1 MKGKKMLLNG
11 NGKNGLG
18 KGIGRLCVFLLAIS
32 MVVSCNNVMEPPTAS
47 GAGDGRAYLKISA
60 GETARTVVPQ
70 LDFQNLSFALTGSLA
85 GGNSQSLG
93 SWNTYSAMS
102 SALISLEIGEW
113 SFTFTA
119 SNASGVVLEKSIAKN
134 ITSGTHVLDFGTLA
148 FSSGS
153 GSVSVTL
160 ILPLNHGVATAS
172 AALYEVSSNNLVT
185 GTEQSLSLDSQADGR
200 QAVTY
205 TQSNVTGGNY
215 FLKFEF
221 TQALKSDVTDVYQEL
236 VQVAPHLTS
245 SATRE
250 LAALNSYYQVTLN
263 ADGGTLPSTPSSF
276 SRYEDVLLP
285 TPTKE
290 GYIFGGWYDEGN
302 FNKTPVKTLPKGT
315 DRDHNLTARWVQEV
329 YVSAG
334 GNDSNFGVSSSP
346 FKSLQAAVNAI
357 AAANDGASSYTIKVM
372 DNVDDS
378 SSSSYDTRNNSA
390 LINIAPTKALN
401 ITIKSSAD
409 NTQRTINAGR
419 DASKTGR
426 VMYVGTNATV
436 TIQNLV
442 LTGGNIAESGG
453 GVFVG
458 GGNFIINGGEISNNT
473 STISGGGV
481 YVSDQATNQVEVTIN
496 GTKINQNSIVY
507 TNNPSTNVIYGGAA
521 FAVNSAQVVLT
532 INGGSEIKDNTISV
546 DKGGYTVRGVGL
558 SLSSANA
565 TTTIENTTI
574 SNNVIE
580 GSYTFTVYGGGI
592 YLDYGTL
599 NLNSGAVIDSHDLS
613 DTNDTLGYS
622 TVTASYGGGIHLEHG
637 VLNMEGC
644 TINGNQSK
652 DSGAGIQFNAG
663 TLNIGGFTYIYPDND
678 VQLASGTK
686 ITITSELKGTT
697 PIATISP
704 FNYSSGTQI
713 LSTSSAS
720 NVTLANEVGKFEVVQ
735 TDKISIWS
743 IDDTGKLKKD
753 SIATTFPVVNDSY
766 VYSSVNDASSSI
778 YTNGVL
784 GLSDTIT
791 QDEVIQVL
799 DAIYSAGKSNIT
811 LDLSRV
817 ANLQSFTPDINQF
830 YQYLGNGSCPISV
843 IIFPESVSS
852 IDWSVF
858 QYAQSLTAY
867 FMDVESTWTMSNGG
881 SFSAAENGG
890 KASSS
895 HIVFEGTWTKN

>member
-18 KGIGRLCVFLLAIS
+18 KGIGRLYVFLLAIS

-47 GAGDGRAYLKISA
+47 GVGDGRAYIGISA
-60 GETARTVVPQ
+60 GETARTVFPQ

-113 SFTFTA
+113 SFTLTA
-119 SNASGVVLEKSIAKN
+119 SNASGAVLEKSITKN
-134 ITSGTHVLDFGTLA
+134 IISGTHVLDFGTLA

-185 GTEQSLSLDSQADGR
+185 GTEQSLSLDSQTDGR

-285 TPTKE
+285 TPTKK
-290 GYIFGGWYDEGN
+290 GYIFGGWYDKGD

-329 YVSAG
+329 FVSAG

-357 AAANDGASSYTIKVM
+357 DAANDGTSSYTIKVM

-378 SSSSYDTRNNSA
+378 SSSSYDTSNNSA

-419 DASKTGR
+419 TSSSTGR

-453 GVFVG
+453 GVSISG
-458 GGNFIINGGEISNNT
+458 GSLILSNGSISNNETT
-473 STISGGGV
+473 SGGGGV
-481 YVSDQATNQVEVTIN
+481 YVS
-496 GTKINQNSIVY
+496 S
-507 TNNPSTNVIYGGAA
+507 GA
-521 FAVNSAQVVLT
+521 FTVNSGT
-532 INGGSEIKDNTISV
+532 ISDNTA
-546 DKGGYTVRGVGL
+546 G
-558 SLSSANA
+558 
-565 TTTIENTTI
+565 TT
-574 SNNVIE
+574 
-580 GSYTFTVYGGGI
+580 GGG
-592 YLDYGTL
+592 
-599 NLNSGAVIDSHDLS
+599 
-613 DTNDTLGYS
+613 
-622 TVTASYGGGIHLEHG
+622 G
-637 VLNMEGC
+637 V
-644 TINGNQSK
+644 
-652 DSGAGIQFNAG
+652 
-663 TLNIGGFTYIYPDND
+663 
-678 VQLASGTK
+678 
-686 ITITSELKGTT
+686 
-697 PIATISP
+697 
-704 FNYSSGTQI
+704 
-713 LSTSSAS
+713 
-720 NVTLANEVGKFEVVQ
+720 
-735 TDKISIWS
+735 
-743 IDDTGKLKKD
+743 
-753 SIATTFPVVNDSY
+753 Y
-766 VYSSVNDASSSI
+766 VS
-778 YTNGVL
+778 
-784 GLSDTIT
+784 
-791 QDEVIQVL
+791 
-799 DAIYSAGKSNIT
+799 
-811 LDLSRV
+811 
-817 ANLQSFTPDINQF
+817 
-830 YQYLGNGSCPISV
+830 
-843 IIFPESVSS
+843 
-852 IDWSVF
+852 
-858 QYAQSLTAY
+858 
-867 FMDVESTWTMSNGG
+867 
-881 SFSAAENGG
+881 
-890 KASSS
+890 
-895 HIVFEGTWTKN
+895 

>member
-11 NGKNGLG
+11 NGKKKLG
-18 KGIGRLCVFLLAIS
+18 KGIGRLYIFLLAIS

-47 GAGDGRAYLKISA
+47 GVGDGRAYLKISA
-60 GETARTVVPQ
+60 SETARTVVPQ

-119 SNASGVVLEKSIAKN
+119 RNASGVVLEKSIAKN

-185 GTEQSLSLDSQADGR
+185 GTEQSLFLEDSQADGR

-221 TQALKSDVTDVYQEL
+221 TQALQSDVTDVYQEL

-250 LAALNSYYQVTLN
+250 LVALNSYYQVTLN
-263 ADGGTLPSTPSSF
+263 TDGGTFSPDTTPSSF
-276 SRYEDVLLP
+276 SRYDEVQLP

-290 GYIFGGWYDEGN
+290 GYIFGGWYDEGD
-302 FNKTPVKTLPKGT
+302 FTKTPVKTLPKGT

-329 YVSAG
+329 FVSAG

-357 AAANDGASSYTIKVM
+357 DAANDGTSSYTIKVM

-378 SSSSYDTRNNSA
+378 SSSSYDTSNNSA

-401 ITIKSSAD
+401 ITIKSSDD

-426 VMYVGTNATV
+426 VMYVGTYATV

-458 GGNFIINGGEISNNT
+458 GGNFIINGGAIANNVSSNDN
-473 STISGGGV
+473 GGGV
-481 YVSDQATNQVEVTIN
+481 YVDGNSTFTANSGTIGGNGAGNSAKNGGAIYIAASGKVELKGATISYNVSDTSGGGVANY
-496 GTKINQNSIVY
+496 GTFEMTSGSV
-507 TNNPSTNVIYGGAA
+507 TNNTSGH
-521 FAVNSAQVVLT
+521 
-532 INGGSEIKDNTISV
+532 NGGGVNNSGTLTMTGGTIANNTATA
-546 DKGGYTVRGVGL
+546 DGVGVYDSGTL
-558 SLSSANA
+558 SLGGSA
-565 TTTIENTTI
+565 
-574 SNNVIE
+574 VIE
-580 GSYTFTVYGGGI
+580 GELYWV
-592 YLDYGTL
+592 
-599 NLNSGAVIDSHDLS
+599 
-613 DTNDTLGYS
+613 S
-622 TVTASYGGGIHLEHG
+622 TAE
-637 VLNMEGC
+637 
-644 TINGNQSK
+644 
-652 DSGAGIQFNAG
+652 A
-663 TLNIGGFTYIYPDND
+663 
-678 VQLASGTK
+678 
-686 ITITSELKGTT
+686 ITITSSL
-697 PIATISP
+697 SP
-704 FNYSSGTQI
+704 SSGTTATIRPSSYTTGISI
-713 LSTSSAS
+713 LTAGSGFTG
-720 NVTLANEVGKFEVVQ
+720 LANEVEKFEVVQ
-735 TDKISIWS
+735 KDNISIWS
-743 IDDTGKLKKD
+743 IDDTGKLKID

-766 VYSSVNDASSSI
+766 VYSSVNDARSWIS
-778 YTNGVL
+778 TNGVL
-784 GLSDTIT
+784 GLSDAIT
-791 QDEVIQVL
+791 QDQVIDVL
-799 DAIYSAGKSNIT
+799 DAIYSARVSNIT

-830 YQYLGNGSCPISV
+830 SQYLGNGSCPISV
-843 IIFPESVSS
+843 IIFPESVYS

-858 QYAQSLTAY
+858 HYAQSLTAY
-867 FMDVESTWTMSNGG
+867 FMDVESTWTISNGG

-890 KASSS
+890 KASYS
-895 HIVFEGTWTKN
+895 HIVSGGTWTKN

>member
-32 MVVSCNNVMEPPTAS
+32 MVVSCNNVMDPPTAS
-47 GAGDGRAYLKISA
+47 GVGDGRAYLKISA
-60 GETARTVVPQ
+60 GETARTVFPQ
-70 LDFQNLSFALTGSLA
+70 LDFQNLSFALTGSLS
-85 GGNSQSLG
+85 GGNSQKLG
-93 SWNTYSAMS
+93 NWNTYSAMDS
-102 SALISLEIGEW
+102 VLIALDIGEW
-113 SFTFTA
+113 IFTLTA
-119 SNASGVVLEKSIAKN
+119 SNTSGVVLEKSITKDV
-134 ITSGTHVLDFGTLA
+134 TPGTHILDFGTLD
-148 FSSGS
+148 FSSGA

-160 ILPLNHGVATAS
+160 ILPLNHGVGTAS
-172 AALYEVSSNNLVT
+172 AALYEVSTNSLVT

-205 TQSNVTGGNY
+205 TQNNVPKGNY
-215 FLKFEF
+215 FLKFQF
-221 TQALKSDVTDVYQEL
+221 TQALRSDVTDVYQEL

-276 SRYEDVLLP
+276 SRYDEVHLP

-290 GYIFGGWYDEGN
+290 GYIFGGWYDKGD

-329 YVSAG
+329 FVSAAS

-357 AAANDGASSYTIKVM
+357 NQVNDGTSSYIIKVM

-378 SSSSYDTRNNSA
+378 SSSSYTGNNSA
-390 LINIAPTKALN
+390 LVNIAPTTALN
-401 ITIKSSAD
+401 LTIKSSD
-409 NTQRTINAGR
+409 DTQRTINAGR

-426 VMYVGTNATV
+426 VMYVGANATV
-436 TIQNLV
+436 TMQNLV
-442 LTGGNIAESGG
+442 LTGGYMTEAGG
-453 GVFVG
+453 GVFIG
-458 GGNFIINGGEISNNT
+458 GGSFIMNGGEISNNT

-481 YVSDQATNQVEVTIN
+481 YVSDQTVNQAEVTMI

-532 INGGSEIKDNTISV
+532 INGGAEIKDNTISV

-599 NLNSGAVIDSHDLS
+599 NLNSGTEIDSHDLS

-637 VLNMEGC
+637 VLNMGGVS
-644 TINGNQSK
+644 IDGNQAK
-652 DSGAGIQFNAG
+652 NSGAGIQFNAG
-663 TLNIGGFTYIYPDND
+663 TLNIGGFTYIAPDND
-678 VQLASGTK
+678 IQLESGTK
-686 ITITSELKGTT
+686 ITITSELNGTT
-697 PIATISP
+697 PVATISP

-713 LSTSSAS
+713 LSTSSGS

-743 IDDTGKLKKD
+743 IDDAGKLKKD

-766 VYSSVNDASSSI
+766 VYYSVDEARSWI

-784 GLSDTIT
+784 GLSNTIT
-791 QDEVIQVL
+791 QDEVIDVL
-799 DAIYSAGKSNIT
+799 KAIYGAGVSNIT

-817 ANLQSFTPDINQF
+817 ANLQSFTPDLTQF
-830 YQYLGNGSCPISV
+830 SQYLGNGSCPISV
-843 IIFPESVSS
+843 IIFPESVRS

-858 QYAQSLTAY
+858 QYAQSITAY

-895 HIVFEGTWTKN
+895 HIVSGGTWNKN

>member
-11 NGKNGLG
+11 NGKKKLG

-47 GAGDGRAYLKISA
+47 GVGDGRAYLKISA
-60 GETARTVVPQ
+60 GETARTVFPQ

-113 SFTFTA
+113 SFTLTA

-134 ITSGTHVLDFGTLA
+134 MISGTHVLDFGTLA

-185 GTEQSLSLDSQADGR
+185 GTDQSLSLDSQADGR

-250 LAALNSYYQVTLN
+250 LAALNSYYQVTLEAN
-263 ADGGTLPSTPSSF
+263 GGTLPSTPSSF

-290 GYIFGGWYDEGN
+290 GYIFGGWYDKGD

-329 YVSAG
+329 FVSAG

-357 AAANDGASSYTIKVM
+357 DAANDGSSSYTIKVM

-378 SSSSYDTRNNSA
+378 SSSSYDTSNNSA
-390 LINIAPTKALN
+390 LINIAPTTALN

-419 DASKTGR
+419 TSSNTGR
-426 VMYVGTNATV
+426 VMYVGTNASV

-442 LTGGNIAESGG
+442 LTGGNIASGGG

-458 GGNFIINGGEISNNT
+458 GGTFTMNGGAIANNVSSNDN
-473 STISGGGV
+473 GGGV
-481 YVSDQATNQVEVTIN
+481 YVDGNSTFTANSGTIGGDGVGNSATNGGAIYIAASGKVELKGATISYNVSDTSGGGVANYGTFEMTSGSVTNNTSGHNGGGVNNSGTLTMTGGTIANNTATADGGGVYVAAAKTFNMTSGSSAAPTIN
-496 GTKINQNSIVY
+496 NNQ
-507 TNNPSTNVIYGGAA
+507 AK
-521 FAVNSAQVVLT
+521 
-532 INGGSEIKDNTISV
+532 NGGGVYLVTTGIFGMGVGTISGNTATV
-546 DKGGYTVRGVGL
+546 DGHGVYDAGII
-558 SLSSANA
+558 SLA
-565 TTTIENTTI
+565 
-574 SNNVIE
+574 
-580 GSYTFTVYGGGI
+580 GS
-592 YLDYGTL
+592 
-599 NLNSGAVIDSHDLS
+599 AVIGDEL
-613 DTNDTLGYS
+613 YW
-622 TVTASYGGGIHLEHG
+622 
-637 VLNMEGC
+637 
-644 TINGNQSK
+644 
-652 DSGAGIQFNAG
+652 
-663 TLNIGGFTYIYPDND
+663 
-678 VQLASGTK
+678 SGTADA
-686 ITITSELKGTT
+686 ITITSSLT
-697 PIATISP
+697 P
-704 FNYSSGTQI
+704 SSGTTATIRPVSYTSKQV
-713 LSTSSAS
+713 LSAAS
-720 NVTLANEVGKFEVVQ
+720 NVNLANEVGKFVLVPSS
-735 TDKISIWS
+735 DGNRYYI
-743 IDDTGKLKKD
+743 
-753 SIATTFPVVNDSY
+753 NDSGNITEY
-766 VYSSVNDASSSI
+766 LGESSSTVVSEI
-778 YTNGVL
+778 QSGNYSGTYVLNKSTTNVDDIL
-784 GLSDTIT
+784 
-791 QDEVIQVL
+791 QVL
-799 DAIYSAGKSNIT
+799 ADAGSSGKKIV
-811 LDLSRV
+811 LDLSLT
-817 ANLQSFTPDINQF
+817 NMTTFSPSFTHSDSMNPKIA
-830 YQYLGNGSCPISV
+830 LSE
-843 IIFPESVSS
+843 IIFPDTLTTINNLGVFQNVYGITVSFEDPDSEWEVKSELDPTYVVDTIKGSSVSS
-852 IDWSVF
+852 YF
-858 QYAQSLTAY
+858 FGGQYT
-867 FMDVESTWTMSNGG
+867 FT
-881 SFSAAENGG
+881 
-890 KASSS
+890 KISS
-895 HIVFEGTWTKN
+895 

>member
-11 NGKNGLG
+11 NGKNRLG

-47 GAGDGRAYLKISA
+47 GVGDGRAYISISA

-102 SALISLEIGEW
+102 SALIPLEIGEW
-113 SFTFTA
+113 SFTLTA

-134 ITSGTHVLDFGTLA
+134 MISGTHVLDFGTLA

-185 GTEQSLSLDSQADGR
+185 GTEQSSLPLTQTDGR

-205 TQSNVTGGNY
+205 TQKNVTGGNY

-290 GYIFGGWYDEGN
+290 GYIFGGWYDKGD

-329 YVSAG
+329 FVSAG
-334 GNDSNFGVSSSP
+334 GNDSNFGVSSSS

-357 AAANDGASSYTIKVM
+357 DAANDGSSSYTIKVM

-378 SSSSYDTRNNSA
+378 SSSSYGTSNNSA

-401 ITIKSSAD
+401 ITIKSSDD

-458 GGNFIINGGEISNNT
+458 GGTFTMNGGAIANNVSSNDN
-473 STISGGGV
+473 GGGV
-481 YVSDQATNQVEVTIN
+481 YVDGNSTFTANSGTIGGNGAGNSAKNGGAIYIAASGKVELKGATISYNVSDTSGGGVANYGTFEMTSGSVTNNTSGHNGGGVNNSGTLTMTGGTIANNTATADGGGVYVAADKTFNMTSGSSAAPTIN
-496 GTKINQNSIVY
+496 NNQ
-507 TNNPSTNVIYGGAA
+507 AK
-521 FAVNSAQVVLT
+521 
-532 INGGSEIKDNTISV
+532 NGGGVYLVATGIFGMGVGTISGNTATV
-546 DKGGYTVRGVGL
+546 DGHGVYDAGIL
-558 SLSSANA
+558 SLAGSA
-565 TTTIENTTI
+565 
-574 SNNVIE
+574 VIE
-580 GSYTFTVYGGGI
+580 DELYW
-592 YLDYGTL
+592 
-599 NLNSGAVIDSHDLS
+599 
-613 DTNDTLGYS
+613 
-622 TVTASYGGGIHLEHG
+622 
-637 VLNMEGC
+637 
-644 TINGNQSK
+644 
-652 DSGAGIQFNAG
+652 
-663 TLNIGGFTYIYPDND
+663 
-678 VQLASGTK
+678 SGTAEA
-686 ITITSELKGTT
+686 ITITSSLT
-697 PIATISP
+697 P
-704 FNYSSGTQI
+704 SSGTTATIRPVSYTSKQV
-713 LSTSSAS
+713 LSSAS
-720 NVTLANEVGKFEVVQ
+720 NVTLANEVGKFTLVPSS
-735 TDKISIWS
+735 DGNRYYI
-743 IDDTGKLKKD
+743 
-753 SIATTFPVVNDSY
+753 NDSGNITEY
-766 VYSSVNDASSSI
+766 LGESSS
-778 YTNGVL
+778 TVL
-784 GLSDTIT
+784 SEIQSGNYSGTYVLNKSTSMSEI
-791 QDEVIQVL
+791 ESILQVL
-799 DAIYSAGKSNIT
+799 ANAKASGNDTSSLV
-811 LDLSRV
+811 LDLS
-817 ANLQSFTPDINQF
+817 LTTITSFTSPSG
-830 YQYLGNGSCPISV
+830 LTPNGMTGSAAISLSE
-843 IIFPESVSS
+843 IIFPDTLTYLETAA
-852 IDWSVF
+852 F
-858 QYAQSLTAY
+858 QYASIRAT
-867 FMDVESTWTMSNGG
+867 FEDPDSMWTDTVN
-881 SFSAAENGG
+881 NYTK
-890 KASSS
+890 KASDIELGS
-895 HIVFEGTWTKN
+895 GLTWNKN

>member
-11 NGKNGLG
+11 NGKKKLG

-47 GAGDGRAYLKISA
+47 GVGDGRAYISISA
-60 GETARTVVPQ
+60 GETARTVFPQ

-93 SWNTYSAMS
+93 SWNTYSAMD

-113 SFTFTA
+113 SFTLTA
-119 SNASGVVLEKSIAKN
+119 SNASDVVLEKSITKN

-172 AALYEVSSNNLVT
+172 AALYEVSRNNLVT
-185 GTEQSLSLDSQADGR
+185 GTDQSLSLDSRADGR

-221 TQALKSDVTDVYQEL
+221 TQALESDVTDVYQEL

-250 LAALNSYYQVTLN
+250 LVALNSYYQVTLE
-263 ADGGTLPSTPSSF
+263 ADGGTFSPDTTPSSF
-276 SRYEDVLLP
+276 SRYDEVQLP

-290 GYIFGGWYDEGN
+290 GYIFGGWYDKGD
-302 FNKTPVKTLPKGT
+302 FTKTPVKTLPKGT

-329 YVSAG
+329 FVSAG

-357 AAANDGASSYTIKVM
+357 DAANDGTSSYTIKVM

-378 SSSSYDTRNNSA
+378 SSSSYDTSNNSA

-419 DASKTGR
+419 TSSNTGR

-458 GGNFIINGGEISNNT
+458 GGNFIINGGEISNNI

-663 TLNIGGFTYIYPDND
+663 TLNIGGSTYIYPDND

-720 NVTLANEVGKFEVVQ
+720 NVTLANEVDKFALVPSSDGKRYYVNSSGELTELTGVNSATVLAALQ
-735 TDKISIWS
+735 TQISQG
-743 IDDTGKLKKD
+743 DYDGTFVLADTNSLNT
-753 SIATTFPVVNDSY
+753 ILQELANAA
-766 VYSSVNDASSSI
+766 NNASSC
-778 YTNGVL
+778 
-784 GLSDTIT
+784 TI
-791 QDEVIQVL
+791 V
-799 DAIYSAGKSNIT
+799 
-811 LDLSRV
+811 LDLSLT
-817 ANLQSFTPDINQF
+817 NMTTFSPSFTHSDSTNPKIA
-830 YQYLGNGSCPISV
+830 LSE
-843 IIFPESVSS
+843 IIFPDTLKT
-852 IDWSVF
+852 IDKLGVF
-858 QYAQSLTAY
+858 QNVSGITVSFEDPDSQWEMTSDINPGENRTITGSEISSY
-867 FMDVESTWTMSNGG
+867 FTGG
-881 SFSAAENGG
+881 QYTF
-890 KASSS
+890 
-895 HIVFEGTWTKN
+895 TKISP

>member
-11 NGKNGLG
+11 NGKKKLG
-18 KGIGRLCVFLLAIS
+18 KGIGRLCVFLLAIF

-60 GETARTVVPQ
+60 GETARTVFPQ

-113 SFTFTA
+113 SFTLTA

-134 ITSGTHVLDFGTLA
+134 MISGTHVLDFGTLA

-185 GTEQSLSLDSQADGR
+185 GTEQSSLPLTQTDGR

-205 TQSNVTGGNY
+205 SQSNVTGGNY

-250 LAALNSYYQVTLN
+250 LAALNSYYQVTLEAN
-263 ADGGTLPSTPSSF
+263 GGTLPSTPSSF

-290 GYIFGGWYDEGN
+290 GYIFGGWYDKGD

-329 YVSAG
+329 FVSAG

-357 AAANDGASSYTIKVM
+357 DAANDGTSSYTIKVM

-378 SSSSYDTRNNSA
+378 SSSSYDTSNNSA

-453 GVFVG
+453 GVSISG
-458 GGNFIINGGEISNNT
+458 GSLILSNGSISNNETT
-473 STISGGGV
+473 SGGGGVYVGSGAFTVNSGTISDNTAGTTGGGGV
-481 YVSDQATNQVEVTIN
+481 YVSSNTTLEMNGGTIN
-496 GTKINQNSIVY
+496 DNT
-507 TNNPSTNVIYGGAA
+507 STGKGGAINLNGTLTMTGGTISGNGSQGVYA
-521 FAVNSAQVVLT
+521 NSAQA
-532 INGGSEIKDNTISV
+532 I
-546 DKGGYTVRGVGL
+546 
-558 SLSSANA
+558 
-565 TTTIENTTI
+565 
-574 SNNVIE
+574 
-580 GSYTFTVYGGGI
+580 
-592 YLDYGTL
+592 
-599 NLNSGAVIDSHDLS
+599 
-613 DTNDTLGYS
+613 
-622 TVTASYGGGIHLEHG
+622 
-637 VLNMEGC
+637 
-644 TINGNQSK
+644 
-652 DSGAGIQFNAG
+652 
-663 TLNIGGFTYIYPDND
+663 NIGGLAYIAPNND
-678 VQLASGTK
+678 VQLGNGK
-686 ITITSELKGTT
+686 VITITSELKGTT

-720 NVTLANEVGKFEVVQ
+720 NVNLANEVGKFVLVPSS
-735 TDKISIWS
+735 DGNRYYI
-743 IDDTGKLKKD
+743 
-753 SIATTFPVVNDSY
+753 NDSGNITEY
-766 VYSSVNDASSSI
+766 LGESSSTVVSEI
-778 YTNGVL
+778 QSGNYSGTYVL
-784 GLSDTIT
+784 NKSTTMSEIESIL
-791 QDEVIQVL
+791 QVL
-799 DAIYSAGKSNIT
+799 ANAKASGNDTSSLV
-811 LDLSRV
+811 LDLS
-817 ANLQSFTPDINQF
+817 LTTITSFTSPSG
-830 YQYLGNGSCPISV
+830 LTPNGMTGSAAISLSE
-843 IIFPESVSS
+843 IIFPDTLTYLETAA
-852 IDWSVF
+852 F
-858 QYAQSLTAY
+858 QYASIRAT
-867 FMDVESTWTMSNGG
+867 FEDPDSMWTDTVN
-881 SFSAAENGG
+881 NYTK
-890 KASSS
+890 KASDIELGS
-895 HIVFEGTWTKN
+895 GLTWNKN

>member
-11 NGKNGLG
+11 NGKKKLG

-47 GAGDGRAYLKISA
+47 GVGDGRAYLKISA
-60 GETARTVVPQ
+60 GETARTVFPQ

-113 SFTFTA
+113 SFTLTA

-134 ITSGTHVLDFGTLA
+134 IISGTHVLDFSTLA

-185 GTEQSLSLDSQADGR
+185 VTEKSLSLDSQADGR

-215 FLKFEF
+215 FLKFKF

-263 ADGGTLPSTPSSF
+263 ANGGTLPSTPSSF
-276 SRYEDVLLP
+276 SRYKDVLLP
-285 TPTKE
+285 TPTKA
-290 GYIFGGWYDEGN
+290 GYIFGGWYDKGD

-329 YVSAG
+329 FVSAG

-357 AAANDGASSYTIKVM
+357 DAANDGTSSYTIKVM

-378 SSSSYDTRNNSA
+378 SSSSYDTSNNSA

-401 ITIKSSAD
+401 ITIKSSDD

-426 VMYVGTNATV
+426 VMYVGTHATV

-453 GVFVG
+453 GVANYGTFEMTSGSVT
-458 GGNFIINGGEISNNT
+458 NNT
-473 STISGGGV
+473 SGHNGGGVNNSGTLTMTGGTIANNTATADGGGV
-481 YVSDQATNQVEVTIN
+481 YVAADKTFNMTSGSSAAPTIN
-496 GTKINQNSIVY
+496 NNQ
-507 TNNPSTNVIYGGAA
+507 AK
-521 FAVNSAQVVLT
+521 
-532 INGGSEIKDNTISV
+532 NGGGVYLVATGIFGMGVGTISGNTATV
-546 DKGGYTVRGVGL
+546 DGHGVYDAGIL
-558 SLSSANA
+558 SLA
-565 TTTIENTTI
+565 
-574 SNNVIE
+574 
-580 GSYTFTVYGGGI
+580 GS
-592 YLDYGTL
+592 
-599 NLNSGAVIDSHDLS
+599 AVIGDEL
-613 DTNDTLGYS
+613 YW
-622 TVTASYGGGIHLEHG
+622 
-637 VLNMEGC
+637 
-644 TINGNQSK
+644 
-652 DSGAGIQFNAG
+652 
-663 TLNIGGFTYIYPDND
+663 
-678 VQLASGTK
+678 SGTADA
-686 ITITSELKGTT
+686 ITITSSLT
-697 PIATISP
+697 P
-704 FNYSSGTQI
+704 SSGTTATIRPVSYTSKQV
-713 LSTSSAS
+713 LSSAS
-720 NVTLANEVGKFEVVQ
+720 NVTLANEVGKFVLVPSS
-735 TDKISIWS
+735 DGNRYYI
-743 IDDTGKLKKD
+743 
-753 SIATTFPVVNDSY
+753 NDSGNITEY
-766 VYSSVNDASSSI
+766 LGESSS
-778 YTNGVL
+778 TVL
-784 GLSDTIT
+784 SEIQSGNYSGTYVLNKSTTMSDIESILREIANAKASGNDTSSL
-791 QDEVIQVL
+791 V
-799 DAIYSAGKSNIT
+799 
-811 LDLSRV
+811 LDLS
-817 ANLQSFTPDINQF
+817 LTTITSFTSPSGLTSD
-830 YQYLGNGSCPISV
+830 GMTGSAAISLSE
-843 IIFPESVSS
+843 IIFPDTLTSL
-852 IDWSVF
+852 DTTAF
-858 QYAQSLTAY
+858 QYASIRAT
-867 FMDVESTWTMSNGG
+867 FEDPDSMWTDTVN
-881 SFSAAENGG
+881 NYTK
-890 KASSS
+890 KASDIELGS
-895 HIVFEGTWTKN
+895 GLTWNKN

>member
-113 SFTFTA
+113 SFTLTA

-134 ITSGTHVLDFGTLA
+134 IISGTHVLDFGTLA

-185 GTEQSLSLDSQADGR
+185 GTEQSLSLDSRADGR

-205 TQSNVTGGNY
+205 FQSNVTGGNY

-290 GYIFGGWYDEGN
+290 GYIFGGWYDEGD

-357 AAANDGASSYTIKVM
+357 DAANDGTSSYTIKVM

-378 SSSSYDTRNNSA
+378 SSSSYDTSNNSA
-390 LINIAPTKALN
+390 LINIAPTKAALN
-401 ITIKSSAD
+401 ITIKSSDD

-419 DASKTGR
+419 TSSNTGR
-426 VMYVGTNATV
+426 VMYVGINATV

-453 GVFVG
+453 GVSISG
-458 GGNFIINGGEISNNT
+458 GSLILSNGSISNNETT
-473 STISGGGV
+473 SGGGGV
-481 YVSDQATNQVEVTIN
+481 YVSSGAFTVNSGTISDNTAGTTGGGGVYVSSNTTLEMNGGTIN
-496 GTKINQNSIVY
+496 DNT
-507 TNNPSTNVIYGGAA
+507 STGKGGAINLNGTLTMTGGTISGNGSQGVYA
-521 FAVNSAQVVLT
+521 NSAQA
-532 INGGSEIKDNTISV
+532 I
-546 DKGGYTVRGVGL
+546 
-558 SLSSANA
+558 
-565 TTTIENTTI
+565 
-574 SNNVIE
+574 
-580 GSYTFTVYGGGI
+580 
-592 YLDYGTL
+592 
-599 NLNSGAVIDSHDLS
+599 
-613 DTNDTLGYS
+613 
-622 TVTASYGGGIHLEHG
+622 
-637 VLNMEGC
+637 
-644 TINGNQSK
+644 
-652 DSGAGIQFNAG
+652 
-663 TLNIGGFTYIYPDND
+663 NIGGLAYIAPDND
-678 VQLASGTK
+678 VQLGNGK
-686 ITITSELKGTT
+686 VITITSELKGTT
-697 PIATISP
+697 PVATISP